1 VKLSRQQC
9 INLMQTV
16 SKSGIDVF
24 ELRSGCVKLLFNR
37 YEMADST
44 NGNYLDES
52 DQSTVKVLSP
62 LLGICRIASGDGA
75 LPYVQV
81 GQMVS
86 KQDIICSIDVLEKRF
101 DVPAG
106 TDGMIVKLNM
116 RSGELVE
123 YKQPLA
129 VIRTV
134 E

>member
-1 VKLSRQQC
+1 MKLSRQQC
-9 INLMQTV
+9 ISLMQTV

-24 ELRSGCVKLLFNR
+24 ELRSGGVKLIFNR
-37 YEMADST
+37 REMADST

-52 DQSTVKVLSP
+52 DQPTVMVLSP
-62 LLGICRIASGDGA
+62 VLGICRTAPGDDAS
-75 LPYVQV
+75 PYVQV

-86 KQDIICSIDVLEKRF
+86 KHDIICSIDVLEKRF

-106 TDGMIVKLNM
+106 TGGMIIKLNT